1 LLDAGLNRRQLRD
14 CLEGGQKI
22 LAKLSSCLAAYRA
35 LGPTGQSSS
44 HPPCVHLETD
54 VGFLCCRTVSQT
66 LCCEYYVPTAN
77 PDTVF
82 NTANPDTV
90 FNTANPDT
98 VFNTVNPNTVFS
110 IVNSNTVFNTVNSHQ
125 PANNAW
131 KTVR

>member
-77 PDTVF
+77 PD
-82 NTANPDTV
+82 AV